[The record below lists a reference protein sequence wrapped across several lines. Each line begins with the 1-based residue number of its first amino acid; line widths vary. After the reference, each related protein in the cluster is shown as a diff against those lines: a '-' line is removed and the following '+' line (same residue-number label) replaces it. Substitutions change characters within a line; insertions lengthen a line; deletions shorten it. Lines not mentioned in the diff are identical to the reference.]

1 MVKELLVKALTKS
14 MSNEHVM
21 HHYLIIA
28 FMNISIYFSM
38 HSSTDCAT
46 LEVYYQVYIIDS
58 LTAATLI

>member
-14 MSNEHVM
+14 MSNEHDNAPLP
-21 HHYLIIA
+21 HNSLSEH
-28 FMNISIYFSM
+28 IYFSM
-38 HSSTDCAT
+38 HSSTDCNT

>member
-14 MSNEHVM
+14 MSNEHDNAPLP
-21 HHYLIIA
+21 HNSLSEHTY
-28 FMNISIYFSM
+28 FFSM
-38 HSSTDCAT
+38 HSSTDCNT